1 MPLFIFCFK
10 AFIDNLDQQA
20 NEQNT
25 LYLLL
30 SKSKKKK
37 SLKLKPMT
45 MYFFK
50 DVPNN
55 NVFGCFLFQKCG

>member
-50 DVPNN
+50 DFPNDN
-55 NVFGCFLFQKCG
+55 EFCCFLF